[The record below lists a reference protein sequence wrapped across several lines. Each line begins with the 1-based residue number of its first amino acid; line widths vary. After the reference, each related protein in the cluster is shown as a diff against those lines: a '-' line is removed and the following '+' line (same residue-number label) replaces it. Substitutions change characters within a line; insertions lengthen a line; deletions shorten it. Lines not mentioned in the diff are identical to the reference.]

1 MKKDYKL
8 ILFDLDGT
16 LADTSEGIMNCCKQ
30 TLLKIGYGE
39 PGEKELKKAVGAKLI
54 KTFMN
59 VFGLD
64 EKTALECV
72 VLYRMQYAIQG
83 IFEAVL
89 YEDMKQTLQA
99 LKTKGYKLAV
109 ATLKE
114 ERLANMLLENLGIAD
129 CFEVIHGSNKKDD
142 ISKSDI
148 INMCINDL
156 DAKTE
161 DCVLVGDSMTDLKG
175 AKQSNIDFIAVTYGF
190 GFQSYE
196 EKQMINKTLTASKPL
211 QLLDLL

>member
-39 PGEKELKKAVGAKLI
+39 PSEKELKKAVGAKLI

-142 ISKSDI
+142 ISTENI
-148 INMCINDL
+148 IFF
-156 DAKTE
+156 E
-161 DCVLVGDSMTDLKG
+161 D
-175 AKQSNIDFIAVTYGF
+175 
-190 GFQSYE
+190 SYE
-196 EKQMINKTLTASKPL
+196 FIFI
-211 QLLDLL
+211 LL